1 MAILDVEGTG
11 VYAAILLAVHWE
23 RASGMHIIHLPSID
37 ICVWPGSSRL
47 LFYICLLCYLLT
59 HCYASVFIICLYYVW
74 NLLLSDWLKPIYCSL
89 LLARQDLSLPLS
101 FKRLLG
107 RKLGGW
113 GRALGNFFFFA
124 LQTVLRSSFSKEIY
138 FRVNNHYLFL
148 PRLSNGTIFVT
159 NMNRLYVECT

>member
-89 LLARQDLSLPLS
+89 LLAHQDLSLPLS

-113 GRALGNFFFFA
+113 GRALGNKTLCTFCGFSAVFSVQCHQSWYLENNAFFFCFA
-124 LQTVLRSSFSKEIY
+124 HCVEVFIFKGNILWSK
-138 FRVNNHYLFL
+138 
-148 PRLSNGTIFVT
+148 
-159 NMNRLYVECT
+159 